1 AFDVGDVDE
10 AASSFPELNF
20 IVEHVGLP
28 RLDDFCWIATQEP
41 NVYGGIAVAAP
52 MALGRP
58 KRFSEIMAELLFWLG
73 EDRLTFGSDYGI
85 WDPDWLI
92 EAVMETELSDEQVEE
107 YGVEF
112 DLEAKKKLMGENI
125 AELYDIDIEERKKQL
140 STDAISQEFGLGDTY
155 DAAAPADD

>member
-1 AFDVGDVDE
+1 VGDVDD

-28 RLDDFCWIATQEP
+28 RLDDFCWIGTQEP

-52 MALGRP
+52 MALARP
-58 KRFSEIMAELLFWLG
+58 KRFSEIIAELLFWLG
-73 EDRLTFGSDYGI
+73 EDRITFGSDYGI

-92 EAVMETELSDEQVEE
+92 EAVMDTELSDEQVAE

-125 AELYDIDIEERKKQL
+125 AELYDIDIEARTEQFRD
-140 STDAISQEFGLGDTY
+140 DAISQEFGLGETY
-155 DAAAPADD
+155 GAPASADD